1 MEREAAAAEDDLEEE
16 LQVIFNDDL
25 NVDNRN
31 DDGTDCTGADDN
43 RKVKWAGSLVS
54 FALHLFAG
62 SLQMDLT
69 PE

>member
-43 RKVKWAGSLVS
+43 RKVKWAGS
-54 FALHLFAG
+54 
-62 SLQMDLT
+62 Q
-69 PE
+69 